1 MWLPLF
7 QSAPDSLAQQHYAQA
22 RSRWLML
29 FNLMWS
35 LWVFGDPLFGGPVD
49 PWWLPVTAATFP
61 VFLLLYALVH
71 VRSKRELPRYALA
84 MAVLGWLAMPFN
96 HAGGTSYLIFSCAY
110 FAFHGS
116 VRRAFGTILA
126 IVAWFVIE
134 ATLLHWPWQVTA
146 MMSAISFCVGA
157 GNVAFRL
164 SWMRQA
170 DLRLSHEEVRR
181 LAATAERER
190 IGRDLHDLLGHT
202 LSLITL
208 KLELA
213 RKLIDRDP
221 ESARRELSE
230 TEKVARHALAEVRS
244 AVTGIRAAD
253 MAAELASARLL
264 LETSS
269 VSLAYDLPPPLP
281 PELERPLALVLREA
295 ATNIARHACATSAS
309 VSFSVEGGRL
319 RMRIADDGRGGIAGD
334 GNGMSGMRERVRA
347 LGGSLDVVS
356 PRGGT
361 VLDIRVPLPAPEPV
375 EDEAT
380 LLPAGEHA

>member
-1 MWLPLF
+1 MSLPLF
-7 QSAPDSLAQQHYAQA
+7 QVAPDSLAQQHYGQA
-22 RSRWLML
+22 RSRWLMS

-61 VFLLLYALVH
+61 AFLLLYALVH
-71 VRSKRELPRYALA
+71 VRPKRELPWYALA

-96 HAGGTSYLIFSCAY
+96 HSGGTSYLIFACAY
-110 FAFHGS
+110 LAFRG
-116 VRRAFGTILA
+116 RTRQAFTA
-126 IVAWFVIE
+126 IVSVIALFVLE
-134 ATLLHWPWQVTA
+134 AILLDWPWAVIA

-157 GNVAFRL
+157 GNIAFRL

-213 RKLIDRDP
+213 RKLVDRDP

-230 TEKVARHALAEVRS
+230 AEKVARHALAEVRS

-269 VSLAYDLPPPLP
+269 VALAYDLPPPLP
-281 PELERPLALVLREA
+281 PQLERPLALVLREA
-295 ATNIARHACATSAS
+295 ATNIARHARATRAS
-309 VSFSVEGGRL
+309 VSFARDGARL
-319 RMRIADDGRGGIAGD
+319 RMRIADNGRGGIAGD
-334 GNGMSGMRERVRA
+334 GNGLAGMRERVRA
-347 LGGSLDVVS
+347 LGGEFLVASSPAGTSLDI
-356 PRGGT
+356 
-361 VLDIRVPLPAPEPV
+361 LVPLPAAAAVGDQALPLA
-375 EDEAT
+375 EAGQ
-380 LLPAGEHA
+380 A